1 MINPHKYNL
10 RRRALVVIFSQD
22 LILITEMVS
31 QSTSGQLRSC
41 TAFSSS
47 TRLPGSCCSLS
58 CPPQSYM
65 ETFCPPQSYRETSS
79 PPQSYKVIFSPHQ
92 NCMEIFSPRR
102 HSPRHACQLQ
112 SCTGPWNKYFWCMEI
127 NIHKKSSPFPDT
139 EVVWRGSLD
148 GSEPQV
154 LHLWHNLGHCLRI
167 IVESLHRTQIRRVVQ
182 ISAANRLIGEVV
194 QSRAFS

>member
-65 ETFCPPQSYRETSS
+65 ETFCPPQSYRETSC
-79 PPQSYKVIFSPHQ
+79 PPQSYMVIFYPHQ

-127 NIHKKSSPFPDT
+127 NNINIHKKNFTFSRHQS
-139 EVVWRGSLD
+139 
-148 GSEPQV
+148 
-154 LHLWHNLGHCLRI
+154 CM
-167 IVESLHRTQIRRVVQ
+167 
-182 ISAANRLIGEVV
+182 ARL
-194 QSRAFS
+194 S

>member
-58 CPPQSYM
+58 CPPQSY
-65 ETFCPPQSYRETSS
+65 
-79 PPQSYKVIFSPHQ
+79 KVIFSPHQ

-127 NIHKKSSPFPDT
+127 NIHKNVSPFPDT
-139 EVVWRGSLD
+139 KVVWRGSLD

-154 LHLWHNLGHCLRI
+154 LHL
-167 IVESLHRTQIRRVVQ
+167 
-182 ISAANRLIGEVV
+182 
-194 QSRAFS
+194 